1 MVLTAVEAKL
11 SFEEKKSSFEIKLL
25 KQRPNKWYLS
35 LSSLTQQTCYLGV
48 HCWYVFFSPL
58 LVEFNIHK
66 VAERCIPTG
75 PITVGSTVWEGTG
88 TAMMSTGKSTKLRG
102 IPTVPTGEVRRGQAE
117 VESTVI
123 RRGGGT
129 VKTSRTTKGGE
140 RARWGGA
147 RPPQI
152 GALWKRKGGGW
163 PRTKRTTN
171 TDIWL
176 RGKRAGNCRLTVQTF
191 TRPLIWNKKKISK
204 VGKERKAPVT
214 DTTRSL
220 CTGND
225 TMMHNWLD
233 TTTTE
238 TIVKGPGTVHVR
250 GHSH

>member
-1 MVLTAVEAKL
+1 MILE
-11 SFEEKKSSFEIKLL
+11 SWF
-25 KQRPNKWYLS
+25 
-35 LSSLTQQTCYLGV
+35 SSLTQQTCYFEV
-48 HCWYVFFSPL
+48 NCSYMCFSPL
-58 LVEFNIHK
+58 LVDFNIHK
-66 VAERCIPTG
+66 VAVRCIPTG

-88 TAMMSTGKSTKLRG
+88 TATMSTGKSTKLRG
-102 IPTVPTGEVRRGQAE
+102 IPIVPTGEVWRGQAE

-123 RRGGGT
+123 RRGDGT
-129 VKTSRTTKGGE
+129 VRTPRTGKGGE

-152 GALWKRKGGGW
+152 GAPWKRKGGGW
-163 PRTKRTTN
+163 PRTKTTTN

-176 RGKRAGNCRLTVQTF
+176 RRKRAGSCRLTVPTF
-191 TRPLIWNKKKISK
+191 TRRLIWSKKRISK
-204 VGKERKAPVT
+204 VGKERKVPVT

-220 CTGND
+220 CTEND

-233 TTTTE
+233 TATE